1 MGIDYNADLGY
12 GIRLYD
18 EELVSKINE
27 EEIKIDEQVFRT
39 IWAGDAYSGEMD
51 TFLVIKESRQ
61 AAHSWDEPD
70 EPISPDKLIAKPDWD
85 EKLLSWCKEHDI
97 TDPKIGWWLCSS
109 VS

>member
-1 MGIDYNADLGY
+1 MGIDYNAELGY
-12 GIRLYD
+12 GVKLND

-27 EEIKIDEQVFRT
+27 EIKIDDQVFRT

-70 EPISPDKLIAKPDWD
+70 EPISPDKLIVQPEWD
-85 EKLLSWCKEHDI
+85 EKIINWCKAYGI

>member
-12 GIRLYD
+12 GIRVFD

-27 EEIKIDEQVFRT
+27 EEIEIDRKIFT
-39 IWAGDAYSGEMD
+39 IMWAGDAYADDMD
-51 TFLVIKESRQ
+51 TFLVIKESSISSCSYDSQ
-61 AAHSWDEPD
+61 E
-70 EPISPDKLIAKPDWD
+70 EPIAHDKLIAKPDWD
-85 EKLLSWCKEHDI
+85 EKILSWCKEYDV

>member
-27 EEIKIDEQVFRT
+27 EEIKIDNQVFDT
-39 IWAGDAYSGEMD
+39 IRAGDAYADDMD
-51 TFLVIKESRQ
+51 TFLVIKESSC
-61 AAHSWDEPD
+61 AARSWAGNE
-70 EPISPDKLIAKPDWD
+70 EPISPDKLIVKPDWD
-85 EKLLSWCKEHDI
+85 EKLLSWCKEYDI